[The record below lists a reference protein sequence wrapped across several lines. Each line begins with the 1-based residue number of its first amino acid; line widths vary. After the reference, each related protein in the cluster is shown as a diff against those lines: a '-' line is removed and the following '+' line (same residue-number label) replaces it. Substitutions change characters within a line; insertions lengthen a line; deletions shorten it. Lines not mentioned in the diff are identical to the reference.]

1 MDSLAVQQV
10 FRHIE
15 DEEAWIREKEPI
27 ISSSNRGRDLIGVQN
42 LIKKHTTM
50 QGEINNHQ
58 SKLDAVLKS
67 AQTMV
72 DDGHFAAEEIK
83 ARNAHLRD
91 HWTQLK
97 AKCEQ
102 RRQDLE
108 DSLQV
113 KKILII

>member
-1 MDSLAVQQV
+1 MDRVLP
-10 FRHIE
+10 RL
-15 DEEAWIREKEPI
+15 I
-27 ISSSNRGRDLIGVQN
+27 IFDPFFYRGKDLIGVQN

-58 SKLDAVLKS
+58 TKLDAVLKS

-113 KKILII
+113 KNLKVTFFII